1 MRKMNDNPDLK
12 QFEKMLYRS
21 YHEDGLIDIF
31 VGSWLITMTIGFVY
45 DLFIIPAIYPALSI
59 PMWRDAKNRITAP
72 RTGLVKFGDL
82 GSRGQNKMQ
91 LLVMI
96 IIAVFSVAG
105 LILIVT
111 TGPPGAP
118 EWLGDNFNLVMGAVG
133 LTIFVAFASMSGIKR
148 FYGYGL
154 ATLIIMAVGQF
165 LGISWYVCTAPVGI
179 IMVAY
184 GLITLGVYMRDHPVA
199 SKEVPD
205 A

>member
-12 QFEKMLYRS
+12 QFEKTLYRS

-31 VGSWLITMTIGFVY
+31 VGSWLIAITIGFVY
-45 DLFIIPAIYPALSI
+45 DLFNIPAIFPALSI

-91 LLVMI
+91 FLVMI
-96 IIAVFSVAG
+96 IIAMFSVAG

-111 TGPPGAP
+111 TGPSGAP
-118 EWLGDNFNLVMGAVG
+118 DWLGDNFNLVMGALG
-133 LTIFVAFASMSGIKR
+133 LAIFVAFARMSDIKR
-148 FYGYGL
+148 FYGYGV
-154 ATLIIMAVGQF
+154 ATLIILSVGHF
-165 LGISWYVCTAPVGI
+165 LDISWYVAVAPVGI
-179 IMVAY
+179 VMIAY
-184 GLITLGVYMRDHPVA
+184 GLITLGVYLRDHPVA